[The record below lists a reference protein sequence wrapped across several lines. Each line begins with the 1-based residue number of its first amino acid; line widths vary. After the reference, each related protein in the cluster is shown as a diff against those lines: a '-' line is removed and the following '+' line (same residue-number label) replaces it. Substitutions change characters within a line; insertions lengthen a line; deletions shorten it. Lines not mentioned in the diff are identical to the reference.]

1 MLSRV
6 WTHFRYVWLS
16 RSTKIYL
23 EELLAGPLTYT
34 MWGRIGHPQHVKR
47 FHNLMCKCTSLIC
60 MWLHIVTS
68 WDTLSVRVAPAKYE
82 TIPCRITGRPPNIHK
97 VLSDRSPIARETV
110 PQLGMRVHGN
120 AMYVD
125 TYFSRVGTH
134 FRHVLLSR
142 STKIYLGELLAGPLK
157 YTRCYLIDRP

>member
-1 MLSRV
+1 
-6 WTHFRYVWLS
+6 
-16 RSTKIYL
+16 
-23 EELLAGPLTYT
+23 
-34 MWGRIGHPQHVKR
+34 MWIRIFTR
-47 FHNLMCKCTSLIC
+47 
-60 MWLHIVTS
+60 

-82 TIPCRITGRPPNIHK
+82 NIPWIIAGWSPKIHK
-97 VLSDRSPIARETV
+97 VVSDRSPITRETV
-110 PQLGMRVHGN
+110 PQLGMIVHGN

-157 YTRCYLIDRP
+157 YTRC